1 MLRFVCRLAA
11 VAAVALQAS
20 ACINS
25 DYDLSVSLKPEFP
38 IKPGVYVKDA
48 NTSIVVHRLGDAYR
62 VYNRRTNLTA
72 YARLY
77 KIPEYSDYVLQY
89 YDIKKKPIVFLF
101 LKTTDKGFDVYDIDK
116 LAISVPDHL
125 TKLLAPITENDKKD
139 NTITVV
145 NGRRDTL
152 YVVREIARA
161 NLKMSVAE
169 SYELQTKK

>member
-1 MLRFVCRLAA
+1 
-11 VAAVALQAS
+11 
-20 ACINS
+20 
-25 DYDLSVSLKPEFP
+25 
-38 IKPGVYVKDA
+38 
-48 NTSIVVHRLGDAYR
+48 
-62 VYNRRTNLTA
+62 
-72 YARLY
+72 
-77 KIPEYSDYVLQY
+77 
-89 YDIKKKPIVFLF
+89 
-101 LKTTDKGFDVYDIDK
+101 
-116 LAISVPDHL
+116 VPDHL